1 MNRAPRTS
9 ACPGVVHV
17 PIASARSVE
26 QIVSWSE
33 PFASVCVERFA
44 ALARSPVQ
52 PVSA

>member
-17 PIASARSVE
+17 PIAGARSVE

-33 PFASVCVERFA
+33 SFASACVERFVA
-44 ALARSPVQ
+44 QARSLVQ